1 MLIINMPIMTNNKIQ
16 GSKTNNQESPMCPS
30 LHIKLRTYVQNK
42 MYINLA
48 TKTAAVLGTRH
59 EKVPT

>member
-1 MLIINMPIMTNNKIQ
+1 MTNNKIQ
-16 GSKTNNQESPMCPS
+16 GSKTNNHESPMCPS

-42 MYINLA
+42 IYSNLA

-59 EKVPT
+59 EKAPTW